1 MERTP
6 RKTVILPDS
15 VQRRLNSYALAAGAA
30 GVGALALAQTAQ
42 ARIIYTAVH
51 KQLPINKT
59 FYLDLNHDRIN
70 DFNFFLD
77 FSYRTAGDSII
88 GLLVH
93 PSQKGNGIWAYQGL
107 ASLNC
112 ASALRKGTRIGPK
125 KPFGSGGA
133 YMFVGSALSATYCPW
148 QSQGKKQAYLGL
160 KFFIK
165 GKVHFGWARFVT
177 HSRPNPT
184 AELTGYAY
192 ETIPGKAIVAGATK
206 GPDDAEPTAAL
217 SRHAPEPSALGALAL
232 GAPGLSIW
240 RRRESA
246 VASL

>member
-93 PSQKGNGIWAYQGL
+93 RSEE
-107 ASLNC
+107 
-112 ASALRKGTRIGPK
+112 RR
-125 KPFGSGGA
+125 
-133 YMFVGSALSATYCPW
+133 VGKEC
-148 QSQGKKQAYLGL
+148 
-160 KFFIK
+160 
-165 GKVHFGWARFVT
+165 R
-177 HSRPNPT
+177 
-184 AELTGYAY
+184 
-192 ETIPGKAIVAGATK
+192 
-206 GPDDAEPTAAL
+206 
-217 SRHAPEPSALGALAL
+217 
-232 GAPGLSIW
+232 
-240 RRRESA
+240 
-246 VASL
+246 